1 MSHATSAFY
10 HSCFS
15 PLSFSTLVIENPVSL
30 ICMAARSYR
39 AFFTQSFLTLVI
51 GDPESLSFFP
61 AIRRCYR
68 PVNVEHMFI
77 ELEQGLSP
85 HSHSVNK

>member
-10 HSCFS
+10 HSWFS
-15 PLSFSTLVIENPVSL
+15 PLSFSTLVIENPV
-30 ICMAARSYR
+30 
-39 AFFTQSFLTLVI
+39 
-51 GDPESLSFFP
+51 SLSFFP